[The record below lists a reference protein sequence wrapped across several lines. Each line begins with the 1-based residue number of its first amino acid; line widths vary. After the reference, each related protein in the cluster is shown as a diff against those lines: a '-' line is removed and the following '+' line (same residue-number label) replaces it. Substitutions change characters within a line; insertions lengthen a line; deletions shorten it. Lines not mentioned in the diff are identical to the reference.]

1 MVVARRALWLGV
13 VGGPQS
19 DLGRL
24 CVSRCQ
30 LLTKRVSLG
39 LQGGARFFT
48 HDSVASE
55 FFGKLSQM
63 VRVAFARGVEMTL
76 DQVKIVEI
84 VIEVRPGRPAFS
96 GQCEE
101 IEGRITESA

>member
-1 MVVARRALWLGV
+1 MPAFDEARLAQAV
-13 VGGPQS
+13 
-19 DLGRL
+19 
-24 CVSRCQ
+24 
-30 LLTKRVSLG
+30 
-39 LQGGARFFT
+39 GGARFFT

-55 FFGKLSQM
+55 FFGKLGQM
-63 VRVAFARGVEMTL
+63 ACVIFALGVEMTL

-101 IEGRITESA
+101 IERRITESA